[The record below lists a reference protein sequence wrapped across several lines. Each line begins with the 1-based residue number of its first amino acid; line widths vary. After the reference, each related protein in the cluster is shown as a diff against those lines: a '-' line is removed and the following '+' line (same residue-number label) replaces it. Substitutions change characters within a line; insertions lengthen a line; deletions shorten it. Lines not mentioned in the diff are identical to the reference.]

1 MISIAPTILVSDE
14 GVLRG
19 RLAAI
24 KPYYMRAQVDV
35 LNNSFVEA
43 TSFADPDVIEQHVAG
58 LSCEIDLMVDINGYD
73 IAQWNRTWVDTISF
87 HVEAS
92 SDPAATIDAIR
103 SFQKRVVLSINPDT
117 DIEMLEPFTRK
128 IDGVLFMTVYPGRSG
143 NPFQTHVL
151 DAIRTFHG
159 AHPGVPIEVDGGV
172 TAETMPELLDIGV
185 TGFAIGSYLSNEKIE
200 ENTQVL
206 ISLVEV
212 FEQKQAARKRS

>member
-14 GVLRG
+14 GALKG

-35 LNNSFVEA
+35 LNNSFVNA
-43 TSFADPDVIEQHVAG
+43 TSFADPDVIERHGSELQ
-58 LSCEIDLMVDINGYD
+58 CEIELMVDINGYD
-73 IAQWNRTWVDTISF
+73 IAQWNRAWVDAISF

-117 DIEMLEPFTRK
+117 DIEMLEPFIRK

-151 DAIRTFHG
+151 DAIRTFHV
-159 AHPGVPIEVDGGV
+159 AHPGVPIEVDGGIS
-172 TAETMPELLDIGV
+172 AETMPEFLDIGV

-206 ISLVEV
+206 ISLVEA
-212 FEQKQAARKRS
+212 FEQKQASRKRS